1 MFAGSYYG
9 HLREK
14 GPGGEQKKKL
24 FFSILVTSTYG
35 TYSYDH
41 QDLRISTSQNEN
53 YWSKHPHQ
61 CNFSF
66 NSPNWRPPNLVVIF
80 MRTKNLKTISIQFLG
95 GNYGLNYPDPFQIFT
110 RSWHVTSKP
119 SPQKNPAKHS
129 RTSRFGKGYWAKM
142 VEAWFMDKESEFH
155 QILPR
160 MIQVKKESR
169 KNQKCIIISVF
180 VVDSS
185 FAAHG
190 ICKCVWIKI
199 DMRTNQTTMECD
211 FVSRFFEEGPWYSRW
226 SSTKVS
232 RHSIPKHLFKNTL
245 CSIPID
251 THQANI
257 SCSFHFHLSMQTY
270 YETSHKQQVQRL
282 YATARATQ
290 HVYKI
295 PELLIWMCYVSSFWR
310 VSTLRKRLHPS
321 TPLKH
326 GIMFNTHQWHFPE
339 HTFATHQHWA
349 GRSRKW
355 MGRVKSRKFLQWCK
369 WMKARGQTQCA
380 KEAADSNNNVAI

>member
-1 MFAGSYYG
+1 MLLGRMAATRSYVACTITNAVAHQIAPNNLLSPFAWATESVSINI
-9 HLREK
+9 LRRVVHQESNCK
-14 GPGGEQKKKL
+14 GRRTGACLQVRIMDICGKKVRGENKKKIV

-190 ICKCVWIKI
+190 ICTCVWIKI

-211 FVSRFFEEGPWYSRW
+211 FVSRFFMRKGLGTLGGPPRGW
-226 SSTKVS
+226 VGIQFQ
-232 RHSIPKHLFKNTL
+232 SI
-245 CSIPID
+245 CSKIR
-251 THQANI
+251 
-257 SCSFHFHLSMQTY
+257 C
-270 YETSHKQQVQRL
+270 VQ
-282 YATARATQ
+282 Y
-290 HVYKI
+290 
-295 PELLIWMCYVSSFWR
+295 P
-310 VSTLRKRLHPS
+310 STLIKQTSVAVSIFTCPCKHTMKPLTNNKCKDFTQQRVQPS
-321 TPLKH
+321 TY
-326 GIMFNTHQWHFPE
+326 T
-339 HTFATHQHWA
+339 
-349 GRSRKW
+349 
-355 MGRVKSRKFLQWCK
+355 KFQN
-369 WMKARGQTQCA
+369 
-380 KEAADSNNNVAI
+380 S